1 MVGENSLKVL
11 MNPLSKFFVKSKT
24 VWCLVISITRY
35 LLFSFLVFGYYNI

>member
-24 VWCLVISITRY
+24 VSCSVICM
-35 LLFSFLVFGYYNI
+35 